1 MMLYNFSFVIKDQL
15 AGSAFP
21 GSYGTL
27 EDALNE
33 IKTQGFTVLVS
44 LTEQP
49 LPQHLIQRYGFEYLH
64 IGIPNFHAPKLP
76 EADKFVQFVQSR
88 MDEKKKVLVHC
99 WAGYGR
105 TGTML
110 ACYLVST
117 GLPPHKAIE
126 KIRRLRAGSIE
137 THSQEQAVY
146 HYSAYL
152 HEMGRLPENLQDK

>member
-1 MMLYNFSFVIKDQL
+1 MLYNFSFVIKDQL

-21 GSYGTL
+21 GSYGNL

-33 IKTQGFTVLVS
+33 IKVQGFTVLIS

-49 LPQHLIQRYGFEYLH
+49 LPQHLIRRYGFDYLH
-64 IGIPNFHAPKLP
+64 IGIPNFHAPKLA
-76 EADKFVQFVQSR
+76 EVDKFVQFVQSCL
-88 MDEKKKVLVHC
+88 DEKKKVLVHC

-117 GLPPHKAIE
+117 GLSPHKAIE

-137 THSQEQAVY
+137 THSQEQAVF
-146 HYSAYL
+146 HYAAYL
-152 HEMGRLPENLQDK
+152 HEMGRLPKDSQDE